1 MEKNENLRILDE
13 LLDKITNGDTD
24 ETLFACYGEGED
36 GVTLFNGNVEHVA
49 VAIYKILKCGLAY
62 DANDRE
68 IDLANAIL
76 NGFYYLIS
84 EFSEESMR
92 LGSLINEMYNS
103 VLGNINN
110 SKNTKIGT
118 KNIVA
123 S

>member
-24 ETLFACYGEGED
+24 ETLFACYGDGDD

-49 VAIYKILKCGLAY
+49 IAMYKILKCGLAY
-62 DANDRE
+62 DAKDAE

-76 NGFYYLIS
+76 NGFYYLIE
-84 EFSEESMR
+84 EFSDESMR
-92 LGSLINEMYNS
+92 LGNLINEMYKS
-103 VLGNINN
+103 ALGNIGDV
-110 SKNTKIGT
+110 KNAKMVT
-118 KNIVA
+118 KNVVV